1 MVYYIVALHKDGVNE
16 QQVEQLTKTEV
27 LGIGGRMPLGEL
39 YSLQDV
45 SIIDSFIIFSTGRQS
60 IVQGGLNRSTH
71 GNDGAIRKARYHS

>member
-27 LGIGGRMPLGEL
+27 LGTEGRMPLGEL

-45 SIIDSFIIFSTGRQS
+45 SI
-60 IVQGGLNRSTH
+60 VH
-71 GNDGAIRKARYHS
+71 